1 MANTQKYIN
10 HLLQSTGITPACSEE
25 ERLAAEDIAQIFRDH
40 GLDPEVQEFNAPASS
55 RMGYAVM
62 GVMAFIGALF
72 MGIGGAVGV
81 LGTLLAV
88 IAAVLYGLERAGHP
102 MLTKIGQ
109 TGVSQNVVAYHKA
122 SGPLASPRNRP
133 VVVVAHYDSPRAE
146 LLTQP
151 TFAPYRALI
160 AKLMPVGMLAPGIVA
175 IVRILPL
182 PGVLKVLL
190 WIATIVLALVP
201 LLSAAN
207 TIANRFFLPYTSGS
221 VCNKSS
227 VAAMLGVMDAVAPY
241 KGENEFPHDIPFDE
255 YFGEQKRRAAEAAQ
269 AAAEAA
275 AAEQRRDYGNQVEYD
290 EPTYSEEDYEND
302 CAAQTGQ
309 SMEEDYGVSASEDA
323 TAPVIE
329 PAEVASAPAGE
340 DEAAPVEVSVESAS
354 TVESAPVAEP
364 EPELY
369 RNASGNVRF
378 GAEAIRGLGMLPDS
392 CKLEYDDGQEPV
404 ELEPVVPPAV
414 AAAAT
419 AGARAVQT
427 SSMTPA
433 VPASS
438 APVTSPQQVAPSAP
452 AAAPAPA
459 VPASRPD
466 STVQM
471 SVPPEVQTDDQASVK
486 PGDPAFD
493 PFAFHPAA
501 DEEEELEPLPTLSDE
516 DEYADEAAS
525 APVAPRVTYDSDS
538 DYAEAADSPHADIAA
553 AFSAFGSKTS
563 KFFKGAFA
571 KGKKMVDD
579 FEAQRAAAREEAEA
593 EALAERQREEA
604 ERAAAEAERA
614 PEPVDSTTT
623 FKAVSVEKT
632 ETFDAATGVEE
643 QETVE
648 VVETEPVADEPI
660 EVEADVEDAAE
671 PSPAPAPAA
680 EPEPAVENASAP
692 AVNSDDASVQPADKT
707 IQAAPVV
714 ESEPVPM
721 PQDVSAEEHAVAPSP
736 ESERV
741 AASSP
746 SATVEMPLE
755 AQTDKTQ
762 QVQKPYSTQIF
773 TMPVSDDKDSTMVQP
788 AQPKAPETVDSLM
801 AEISSRIPSPQRPPR
816 SIPDPSATATMPS
829 KPGLRSVPD
838 PSLPSVQ
845 QPSPASRASLFDL
858 PDPSASASDPLATRE
873 TSAVKNPA
881 ADDVPVISAPG
892 QAAEPIE
899 TISAPAEPQPKKKRG
914 LGGLFGHKKKG
925 EQSMSDWLGVEDD
938 YDAKN
943 SGRGIGSWDNF
954 EDDDDG
960 WKGGATSTEGAT
972 PEEMASAVASMGDD
986 ELLGHDI
993 WFVATGASDRD
1004 GAGMKAFL
1012 ASHRDK
1018 LRGVF
1023 FINLESVGAGQI
1035 SVITTEGEQR
1045 VLKGDRRIMN
1055 LVNRVCSTF
1064 HVSCGQLEM
1073 PFAATDAYAALESSR
1088 RALTIAGVDGPGLAC
1103 ARTENDQPANVEP
1116 SNIAMVSEVVTEVI
1130 RRS

>member
-10 HLLQSTGITPACSEE
+10 HLLQNTGITPACSEE

-55 RMGYAVM
+55 KMGYAVM

-88 IAAVLYGLERAGHP
+88 IAAVLYGLERTGHP
-102 MLTKIGQ
+102 MLSRIGQ

-160 AKLMPVGMLAPGIVA
+160 AKLMPAGMLAPGIVA
-175 IVRILPL
+175 VVRILPL

-190 WIATIVLALVP
+190 WIAAIVLSLVP
-201 LLSAAN
+201 LVSAAN

-241 KGENEFPHDIPFDE
+241 KGENEFPQDIPFEE

-290 EPTYSEEDYEND
+290 EPTYTEEDYESD
-302 CAAQTGQ
+302 YAQQTGQ
-309 SMEEDYGVSASEDA
+309 AVDAGYGEPSEVEDT
-323 TAPVIE
+323 TA
-329 PAEVASAPAGE
+329 APAVPV
-340 DEAAPVEVSVESAS
+340 DDANVSSEAPSEAVAEQPES
-354 TVESAPVAEP
+354 PVAEP

-378 GAEAIRGLGMLPDS
+378 GADAIRGLGMLPDS

-404 ELEPVVPPAV
+404 EPEPVAAPTPA
-414 AAAAT
+414 AP
-419 AGARAVQT
+419 
-427 SSMTPA
+427 MTPA
-433 VPASS
+433 VQPTVNDGSPVPA
-438 APVTSPQQVAPSAP
+438 AQPMPQQPAPTASRP
-452 AAAPAPA
+452 VAAAPAN
-459 VPASRPD
+459 RPD

-471 SVPPEVQTDDQASVK
+471 TVPSEARVEDQASVK
-486 PGDPAFD
+486 PGDPSFD
-493 PFAFHPAA
+493 PFAFHPIA
-501 DEEEELEPLPTLSDE
+501 DEEDLEPLPPLSDQ
-516 DEYADEAAS
+516 DEPAEEAP
-525 APVAPRVTYDSDS
+525 APVAPSVTYDSDS
-538 DYAEAADSPHADIAA
+538 DYAEAAESSHADIAA

-579 FEAQRAAAREEAEA
+579 FEAQRAAAREAAEA
-593 EALAERQREEA
+593 EALAEQEREEA
-604 ERAAAEAERA
+604 ERAAAEAEHA
-614 PEPVDSTTT
+614 AEPVDSTTT
-623 FKAVSVEKT
+623 FEAVSVEKT
-632 ETFDAATGVEE
+632 ETFDPASGVEV
-643 QETVE
+643 QESVE
-648 VVETEPVADEPI
+648 VVETDPVEPDADEPI
-660 EVEADVEDAAE
+660 EVEADVEDTAE
-671 PSPAPAPAA
+671 PEAASIDETAASEEPTAPAPETA
-680 EPEPAVENASAP
+680 PSADETLVTQP
-692 AVNSDDASVQPADKT
+692 TPVPPADKT
-707 IQAAPVV
+707 VQTTPVSAVPVASPQDTPAA
-714 ESEPVPM
+714 ESASIPAVSAPEPV
-721 PQDVSAEEHAVAPSP
+721 SAPAPS
-736 ESERV
+736 S
-741 AASSP
+741 
-746 SATVEMPLE
+746 SATVEMPLDD
-755 AQTDKTQ
+755 QTDKTQ
-762 QVQKPYSTQIF
+762 QVKKPYSTQIF
-773 TMPVSDDKDSTMVQP
+773 TMPTADDKDSTMVQP
-788 AQPKAPETVDSLM
+788 VRSVEKKAPETVDSLM
-801 AEISSRIPSPQRPPR
+801 AEISSRIPSPQRATPAV
-816 SIPDPSATATMPS
+816 PDPSATATMPS

-858 PDPSASASDPLATRE
+858 PDPLASKADPLVTRE
-873 TSAVKNPA
+873 TPATPSAA
-881 ADDVPVISAPG
+881 AGDVPVISAPG
-892 QAAEPIE
+892 RVSPEPIE
-899 TISAPAEPQPKKKRG
+899 TISAPSAPQPKKKHG

-925 EQSMSDWLGVEDD
+925 EQSMSDWLGVDDD

-943 SGRGIGSWDNF
+943 SGRQIGSWDDF

-960 WKGGATSTEGAT
+960 WKGGATSAEGAT

-1035 SVITTEGEQR
+1035 SVLTTEGEHR

-1073 PFAATDAYAALESSR
+1073 PFAATDAYVALESSR

-1103 ARTENDQPANVEP
+1103 ARTESDQAANVEP
-1116 SNIAMVSEVVTEVI
+1116 SNIAMVSEIVTEVI

>member
-1 MANTQKYIN
+1 
-10 HLLQSTGITPACSEE
+10 
-25 ERLAAEDIAQIFRDH
+25 
-40 GLDPEVQEFNAPASS
+40 
-55 RMGYAVM
+55 
-62 GVMAFIGALF
+62 
-72 MGIGGAVGV
+72 
-81 LGTLLAV
+81 
-88 IAAVLYGLERAGHP
+88 
-102 MLTKIGQ
+102 
-109 TGVSQNVVAYHKA
+109 
-122 SGPLASPRNRP
+122 
-133 VVVVAHYDSPRAE
+133 
-146 LLTQP
+146 
-151 TFAPYRALI
+151 
-160 AKLMPVGMLAPGIVA
+160 
-175 IVRILPL
+175 
-182 PGVLKVLL
+182 
-190 WIATIVLALVP
+190 
-201 LLSAAN
+201 
-207 TIANRFFLPYTSGS
+207 
-221 VCNKSS
+221 
-227 VAAMLGVMDAVAPY
+227 
-241 KGENEFPHDIPFDE
+241 
-255 YFGEQKRRAAEAAQ
+255 
-269 AAAEAA
+269 
-275 AAEQRRDYGNQVEYD
+275 
-290 EPTYSEEDYEND
+290 
-302 CAAQTGQ
+302 
-309 SMEEDYGVSASEDA
+309 
-323 TAPVIE
+323 
-329 PAEVASAPAGE
+329 
-340 DEAAPVEVSVESAS
+340 
-354 TVESAPVAEP
+354 
-364 EPELY
+364 
-369 RNASGNVRF
+369 
-378 GAEAIRGLGMLPDS
+378 
-392 CKLEYDDGQEPV
+392 
-404 ELEPVVPPAV
+404 
-414 AAAAT
+414 
-419 AGARAVQT
+419 
-427 SSMTPA
+427 MT
-433 VPASS
+433 
-438 APVTSPQQVAPSAP
+438 
-452 AAAPAPA
+452 
-459 VPASRPD
+459 
-466 STVQM
+466 
-471 SVPPEVQTDDQASVK
+471 VPPEVQADDQASVK

-493 PFAFHPAA
+493 PFAFHPVA
-501 DEEEELEPLPTLSDE
+501 DEEEDLEPLPALSEE
-516 DEYADEAAS
+516 DGYAEEDAP

-538 DYAEAADSPHADIAA
+538 DYAGAADSPHADIAA

-593 EALAERQREEA
+593 EALAEQRREEA

-614 PEPVDSTTT
+614 AEPVDSTTR

-632 ETFDAATGVEE
+632 ETFDAATGIEE
-643 QETVE
+643 QGTVE
-648 VVETEPVADEPI
+648 VVEAEPVEEEPI

-671 PSPAPAPAA
+671 SESAPAPMSTPVVHPEPLAA
-680 EPEPAVENASAP
+680 ESDPVSAATP
-692 AVNSDDASVQPADKT
+692 DETPVQPADKT
-707 IQAAPVV
+707 IQAEPVAAPLPQDAPVDEPAAASV
-714 ESEPVPM
+714 PASEPV
-721 PQDVSAEEHAVAPSP
+721 AAAP
-736 ESERV
+736 
-741 AASSP
+741 SP

-773 TMPVSDDKDSTMVQP
+773 TMPAPDDKDSTMVQP
-788 AQPKAPETVDSLM
+788 ARSKAPETVDSLM
-801 AEISSRIPSPQRPPR
+801 AEISSRIPSPQRPR
-816 SIPDPSATATMPS
+816 HSTPDPSATATMPS

-845 QPSPASRASLFDL
+845 QSSPASRASLFDL
-858 PDPSASASDPLATRE
+858 PDPSVSAADPLATRE
-873 TSAVKNPA
+873 TPAVKSPA
-881 ADDVPVISAPG
+881 AADVPVISAPG
-892 QAAEPIE
+892 RATAEPIE
-899 TISAPAEPQPKKKRG
+899 TISAPAEPQSKKKRG

-960 WKGGATSTEGAT
+960 WKGGATSAEGAT

-1073 PFAATDAYAALESSR
+1073 PFAQTDAYAALESSR